1 MPDQKI
7 RKKVNYCQ
15 CGMTIADTYQALFEL
30 RRFIKTCDNK
40 SAEDNAERIL
50 EKMDRIRMAI
60 NSTENICD
68 LKLKKVIS
76 LAHSLVGFLPEVN
89 TEKGR
94 KDILGRINTIDSE
107 IYREFDNCSDKIR
120 IDKGIKW

>member
-1 MPDQKI
+1 VPDQETY
-7 RKKVNYCQ
+7 KKVNYCQ
-15 CGMTIADTYQALFEL
+15 CGMTIIDTDHALSEL
-30 RRFIKTCDNK
+30 RRFIKECNK
-40 SAEDNAERIL
+40 NAEEEGERIL
-50 EKMDRIRMAI
+50 EKMDRVRMAI
-60 NSTENICD
+60 TSMENICD
-68 LKLKKVIS
+68 IKFKKAKQS
-76 LAHSLVGFLPEVN
+76 SHSLVGFLPEIN